1 MISNFLQI
9 NNLTFSYSNSS
20 TQLFDDFS
28 LTFYDGWTTL
38 AGSNGTGK
46 STLLKLIAF
55 QIFCDDGKILFNG
68 NLVTKEFAEQ
78 KIIYC
83 SQETSQ
89 IPENLYVAFWSP
101 ENDVRK
107 FFSMLQITESQLE
120 RWETLSGG
128 EKKRIQIACAL
139 AENPDV
145 LLLDEPTNHL
155 DELSKNLII
164 GTLKEFLGIGIVV
177 SHDRNFCDEL
187 CKKTVWLYRENVK
200 FQGGKDF
207 VVAESFNASFS
218 DSIRLIEENAVSS
231 RNAWNQLDK
240 KAKSEQS
247 RIHQLQVE
255 AEKSR
260 ARLQKRGIADKND
273 HDTKRKID
281 VARVSGKTE
290 LQATQNLEQKVSW
303 HIQKKCWV
311 QLQRY

>member
-145 LLLDEPTNHL
+145 
-155 DELSKNLII
+155 
-164 GTLKEFLGIGIVV
+164 F
-177 SHDRNFCDEL
+177 F
-187 CKKTVWLYRENVK
+187 
-200 FQGGKDF
+200 FF
-207 VVAESFNASFS
+207 
-218 DSIRLIEENAVSS
+218 
-231 RNAWNQLDK
+231 
-240 KAKSEQS
+240 
-247 RIHQLQVE
+247 
-255 AEKSR
+255 
-260 ARLQKRGIADKND
+260 
-273 HDTKRKID
+273 
-281 VARVSGKTE
+281 
-290 LQATQNLEQKVSW
+290 
-303 HIQKKCWV
+303 
-311 QLQRY
+311 